1 MATTFI
7 DYKDH
12 KGFYIA
18 EIFMQLT
25 WHYVNQ
31 EIVKNQYSFTN
42 KQKLLWNLHSG
53 INGFDAGYLVLTWD
67 TSLAN
72 TTEEQ
77 IMVQVLQNVKIT
89 LQSKGAYI
97 TVEELQAIPTEDEDF
112 KIFYRDPFPTAELV
126 KILDALI
133 QMLQGTW
140 TSTDYNME
148 INYKY

>member
-7 DYKDH
+7 DYKED

-42 KQKLLWNLHSG
+42 KAKILRKLHSG
-53 INGFDAGYLVLTWD
+53 INGFNTGYLVLSWD

-77 IMVQVLQNVKIT
+77 TMVQVLQNVKST
-89 LQSKGAYI
+89 VQSKGAYI

-112 KIFYRDPFPTAELV
+112 KIFYRDPFPTAELI

-140 TSTDYNME
+140 TSTNFGMK
-148 INYKY
+148 ISYK